1 MAKQE
6 RQGRQ
11 FTKCEAFWDAQVGE
25 SFTGVL
31 IDCNERFPDAMKGKG
46 AVKPLY
52 IFKSLGVKGE
62 KPTLNLE
69 DDKGNKKAIKNEK
82 GLIVGVFDCGELHDK
97 IHSTPGT
104 NDGAKYAETVGRD
117 TTIFYEKKEPF
128 TTKDGAQQTIKRM
141 VVSVEQ
147 DGLHP
152 EFGGD
157 VVKAKLDGTGAG
169 AATQAV
175 PNGSTGSTGPFK
187 LDDESA

>member
-11 FTKCEAFWDAQVGE
+11 FTKCDAFWDAQVGE

-31 IDCNERFPDAMKGKG
+31 IDCNERFPDAMKGKN

-52 IFKSLGVKGE
+52 IFKSLGAKGE
-62 KPTLNLE
+62 APTLNLE
-69 DDKGNKKAIKNEK
+69 DDKGNKKKVPNKK

-97 IHSTPGT
+97 IF
-104 NDGAKYAETVGRD
+104 AKYEETVGRD
-117 TTIFYEKKEPF
+117 ATITYEKKEPF

-141 VVSVEQ
+141 KVLV
-147 DGLHP
+147 DDAPHA

-169 AATQAV
+169 AATQA
-175 PNGSTGSTGPFK
+175 PINGGGGSTGPFK
-187 LDDESA
+187 MEDESA